1 MDKMNKK
8 YILMSLVLFLTIIV
22 LGGCFTKKSI
32 TSSEFK
38 NIMEK
43 NGYTISENQEE
54 HDFDGVDESFL
65 AVKTDKYQIEFYTFN
80 QEILAEGF
88 FEEKVNEFVSLEDGN
103 NIKTSQQGSNY
114 KTYSITTEDVYAY
127 ISRIDDTLLYVNV
140 DKEYKDEVQTS
151 IKELNY

>member
-38 NIMEK
+38 SIMQS
-43 NGYTISENQEE
+43 NGYIVSKNEE
-54 HDFDGVDESFL
+54 ELDFNGVVESLL
-65 AVKTDKYQIEFYTFN
+65 AIKTDKYQIEFYTFN

-114 KTYSITTEDVYAY
+114 KTYSINTEDVYAY
-127 ISRIDDTLLYVNV
+127 ISRIDDTFLLH
-140 DKEYKDEVQTS
+140 S
-151 IKELNY
+151 CIL